1 MEDAPRI
8 VDFVPRRLLAIFG
21 WFVLGVLII
30 AALLALYH
38 EMPRW
43 SMGTSD
49 GMIAA
54 LDLDSEGSIATWFS
68 AMTLAAAALVA
79 LVIYSVRR
87 RTPNDYHGRYR
98 VWWWAAACWM
108 LMSLD
113 EGSSLHEGF
122 KEMMTQVAGTR
133 IFGDGSAWWIIAYV
147 LVLGT
152 IGIRVLLDMR
162 PSRLSATCFVAT
174 AVAYVVA
181 VVAQLE
187 QIPQLTVTQAIMLE
201 EGAEMLGN
209 LLLLVTM
216 TVHARY
222 VILEASGEIKV
233 VERKKRQRK
242 TRRTAKADDA
252 EESDEKS
259 TPSRRR
265 KPSETPARSRKAK
278 PARQPVTAKSADTDT
293 ESDTRI
299 DEAHDPSEQRRL
311 TKAERKALRR
321 RRRATQGDD

>member
-1 MEDAPRI
+1 MEDVPRI
-8 VDFVPRRLLAIFG
+8 VDFVPRRLLVIFG
-21 WFVLGVLII
+21 WFVLGVLMI

-38 EMPRW
+38 EVPRW
-43 SMGTSD
+43 SAGTTD

-54 LDLDSEGSIATWFS
+54 LDLDSEGSIAAWFS
-68 AMTLAAAALVA
+68 VMTLAAAALVA

-122 KEMMTQVAGTR
+122 KELMTQVAGTR
-133 IFGDGSAWWIIAYV
+133 IFGDGSVWWIIAYV

-187 QIPQLTVTQAIMLE
+187 QIPQLTATQVIMIE

-209 LLLLVTM
+209 LLLLTTM

-242 TRRTAKADDA
+242 GRRAAATAAVEASDKSSAPSKRQKSSDMHSRVRKAKTAKA
-252 EESDEKS
+252 
-259 TPSRRR
+259 
-265 KPSETPARSRKAK
+265 
-278 PARQPVTAKSADTDT
+278 ARQSVTAKSADT
-293 ESDTRI
+293 DTRI

-321 RRRATQGDD
+321 RRRAAEVDD